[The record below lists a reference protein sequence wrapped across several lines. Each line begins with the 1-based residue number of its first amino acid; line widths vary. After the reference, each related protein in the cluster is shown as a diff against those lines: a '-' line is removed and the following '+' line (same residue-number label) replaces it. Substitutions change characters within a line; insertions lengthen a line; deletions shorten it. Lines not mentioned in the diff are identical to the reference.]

1 MSAVED
7 FAGRTAVV
15 TGAGSGIGR
24 GLALHAASE
33 GMRLVLADVEVPA
46 LDETVALVEGVGAE
60 VVGVPTDVR
69 DPEAVEALAATAFD
83 RFGAVHLLCNNAGVF
98 QAGVSW
104 ERTLADWEWVLAVN
118 FWGVLHGIRA
128 FVPRLL
134 AQEQRGEVPIHVVN
148 TSSIA
153 GMTTAAYSG
162 PYIVSK
168 FAAAALTECLAHDLR
183 AQGSA
188 IGVSCL
194 VPGAVDTRIADS
206 TRNRP
211 DEPPGEAQ
219 APDHWFV
226 AGALREMTATQG
238 IPPVEAGRRVFEG
251 LRAGQFWI
259 CTSERYPEILRPR
272 CDALLE
278 HRLPPGAQY

>member
-1 MSAVED
+1 MQD
-7 FAGRTAVV
+7 FEGRTAVV

-24 GLALHAASE
+24 SMAEYAAAS
-33 GMRLVLADVEVPA
+33 GMQVVAADVQADA
-46 LDETVALVEGVGAE
+46 LDETVALVRDAGAE
-60 VVGVPTDVR
+60 VLGVVTDVG
-69 DPEAVEALAATAFD
+69 DPAAVEALADAAFA
-83 RFGAVHLLCNNAGVF
+83 RFGAVHLLHNNAGVF

-104 ERTLADWEWVLAVN
+104 QRTRADWEWVMRVN
-118 FWGVLHGIRA
+118 FWGVLYGLQS

-134 AQEQRGEVPIHVVN
+134 EQETRGGADAEIHIVN

-153 GMTTAAYSG
+153 GVSTVAYSG
-162 PYIVSK
+162 PYVVSK
-168 FAAAALTECLAHDLR
+168 FACAALTESLAHDLA

-194 VPGAVDTRIADS
+194 VPGAVDTQIARS

-226 AGALREMTATQG
+226 ADALGHLIRDRG
-238 IPPVEAGRRVFEG
+238 RPPVEAAALVFAG
-251 LRAGQFWI
+251 IRAGRFWI
-259 CTSERYPEILRPR
+259 DTSESFET
-272 CDALLE
+272 LLTAR
-278 HRLPPGAQY
+278 HAAMLDRALPPGAQV

>member
-1 MSAVED
+1 MSLQQLD
-7 FAGRTAVV
+7 GRTAVI

-24 GLALHAASE
+24 GMAEYAAAA
-33 GMRLVLADVEVPA
+33 GMQVVVADIERRA
-46 LDETVALVEGVGAE
+46 LDETVGLVRETGAD
-60 VVGVPTDVR
+60 VLAVPTDVT
-69 DPEAVEALAATAFD
+69 DPDAVEALADAAFA
-83 RFGAVHLLCNNAGVF
+83 RFGAVHLVHNNAGVF

-104 ERTLADWEWVLAVN
+104 QRTRADWEWVMNVN
-118 FWGVLHGIRA
+118 FWGVLHGVRA

-134 AQEQRGEVPIHVVN
+134 EQEQDGDAEIHIVN

-153 GMTTAAYSG
+153 GITTVAYSS
-162 PYIVSK
+162 PYVVSK
-168 FAAAALTECLAHDLR
+168 FAAAALTECLAHDFR
-183 AQGSA
+183 AQGSS

-194 VPGAVDTRIADS
+194 VPGAVDTRIAQS

-226 AGALREMTATQG
+226 AETLGAMTAERG
-238 IPPVEAGRRVFEG
+238 IPPVEAAAVVFDG
-251 LRAGQFWI
+251 IRAGRFWI
-259 CTSERYPEILRPR
+259 TTAPTIFDEQLRSRYE
-272 CDALLE
+272 ALLD